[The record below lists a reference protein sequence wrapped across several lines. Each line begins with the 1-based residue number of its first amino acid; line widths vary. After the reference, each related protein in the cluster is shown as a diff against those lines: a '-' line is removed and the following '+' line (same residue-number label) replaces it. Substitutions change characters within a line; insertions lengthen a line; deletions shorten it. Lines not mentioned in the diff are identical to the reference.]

1 MKTLDVSQATAAA
14 HSGGVLS
21 AILKAEGGSF
31 YVELETRTA
40 GVAVLVTSNNRRPRA
55 FRNPVKALEV
65 IRELGLQTGR
75 FSLEAW
81 RPDEA
86 DFERPSRPDR
96 AQALKQTHTNAAAY
110 DTWVREQ
117 VQEAMDDPRPSIEHA
132 DVMKKAQARI
142 EAMRKGKR
150 ATKA

>member
-14 HSGGVLS
+14 HAGGVLS

-40 GVAVLVTSNNRRPRA
+40 GTAVLVTSNNRRPRA
-55 FRNPVKALEV
+55 FRNPVKALAV

-81 RPDEA
+81 RPDQVE
-86 DFERPSRPDR
+86 FERQSRPDR
-96 AQALKQTHTNAAAY
+96 AEAMKHTHANAAAY
-110 DTWVREQ
+110 DTWVRQQ
-117 VQEAMDDPRPSIEHA
+117 VQEAVDDPRPTIAHE
-132 DVMKKAQARI
+132 DVMKKANARI

-150 ATKA
+150 AKA

>member
-14 HSGGVLS
+14 QAGGVLN
-21 AILKAEGGSF
+21 AILRAEGGQF

-40 GVAVLVTSNNRRPRA
+40 GTAVLVTSNNRRPRA

-65 IRELGLQTGR
+65 IRDLGLQSGR

-81 RPDEA
+81 RPDEVE
-86 DFERPSRPDR
+86 FERQSRPDR
-96 AQALKQTHTNAAAY
+96 AEAMKQTHANAAAY
-110 DTWVREQ
+110 DKWVRAQ
-117 VQEAMDDPRPSIEHA
+117 VQEAIDDPRPTIAHE
-132 DVMKKAQARI
+132 DVMKKANARI

-150 ATKA
+150 AKA

>member
-14 HSGGVLS
+14 HAGGVLS

-40 GVAVLVTSNNRRPRA
+40 GTAVLVTSNNRRPRA

-86 DFERPSRPDR
+86 EFDRPARPDR
-96 AQALKQTHTNAAAY
+96 AEAMKQTHTNAAAY
-110 DTWVREQ
+110 SQWVREQ
-117 VQEAMDDPRPSIEHA
+117 IQEATDDPRPSVGHV
-132 DVMKKAQARI
+132 DVMKKANARI

-150 ATKA
+150 AKA

>member
-14 HSGGVLS
+14 QSGGVLS
-21 AILKAEGGSF
+21 AMLKAEGGAF

-40 GVAVLVTSNNRRPRA
+40 GTAVLVTSNNRRPRA

-81 RPDEA
+81 RPDEVE
-86 DFERPSRPDR
+86 FERQSRPDR
-96 AQALKQTHTNAAAY
+96 ADAMKATHASAAAY
-110 DTWVREQ
+110 DRWVRQ
-117 VQEAMDDPRPSIEHA
+117 QLQEAVDDPRPPIAHE
-132 DVMKKAQARI
+132 DVMKRAEARI

-150 ATKA
+150 AKA

>member
-14 HSGGVLS
+14 QAGGVLS
-21 AILKAEGGSF
+21 AILKAEGGAF

-81 RPDEA
+81 RPDEVEF
-86 DFERPSRPDR
+86 DRPGRPDR
-96 AQALKQTHTNAAAY
+96 AEAMKQTHANAAAY
-110 DTWVREQ
+110 DKWVRAQ
-117 VQEAMDDPRPSIEHA
+117 VREAIDDPRPAVAHE
-132 DVMKKAQARI
+132 DVMKKAEARI

-150 ATKA
+150 AKA

>member
-14 HSGGVLS
+14 HAGGVLS

-40 GVAVLVTSNNRRPRA
+40 GTAVLVTSNNRRPRA

-65 IRELGLQTGR
+65 IRELGLQSGR

-81 RPDEA
+81 RPDEIEL
-86 DFERPSRPDR
+86 DRQGRPDR
-96 AQALKQTHTNAAAY
+96 AEAMKATHASAAAY
-110 DTWVREQ
+110 DKWVRQQ
-117 VQEAMDDPRPSIEHA
+117 VQEAIDDPGPTIAHD
-132 DVMKKAQARI
+132 DVMKKADARI

-150 ATKA
+150 AKS

>member
-21 AILKAEGGSF
+21 AILKADGGSF

-81 RPDEA
+81 RPGEA
-86 DFERPSRPDR
+86 DLERPSRPDR
-96 AQALKQTHTNAAAY
+96 AQALKRTHMNAAY
-110 DTWVREQ
+110 DNWVREQ
-117 VQEAMDDPRPSIEHA
+117 VQEVIDDPRPSIEHA
-132 DVMKKAQARI
+132 DVMQRAQARVQ
-142 EAMRKGKR
+142 AMRKGKR
-150 ATKA
+150 ATRA

>member
-14 HSGGVLS
+14 HAGGVLS

-40 GVAVLVTSNNRRPRA
+40 GTAVLVTSNNRRPRA

-81 RPDEA
+81 RPEEVGV
-86 DFERPSRPDR
+86 ERSSRPDR
-96 AQALKQTHTNAAAY
+96 AEAMKATHANAAAY
-110 DTWVREQ
+110 DKWLREQ
-117 VQEAMDDPRPSIEHA
+117 VQEAINDPRPTIAHE
-132 DVMKKAQARI
+132 DVMMKAEARI
-142 EAMRKGKR
+142 EAMRKGRR
-150 ATKA
+150 AKA

>member
-14 HSGGVLS
+14 HAGGVLS

-40 GVAVLVTSNNRRPRA
+40 GTAVLVTSNNRRPRA
-55 FRNPVKALEV
+55 FRNPVNALEV

-81 RPDEA
+81 RPDEVE
-86 DFERPSRPDR
+86 FERQNRPDR
-96 AQALKQTHTNAAAY
+96 AQAMKATHASAAAY
-110 DTWVREQ
+110 DTWVRQQ
-117 VQEAMDDPRPSIEHA
+117 VQEAIDDPHPTIAHD
-132 DVMKKAQARI
+132 DVMRKADARI

-150 ATKA
+150 AKA